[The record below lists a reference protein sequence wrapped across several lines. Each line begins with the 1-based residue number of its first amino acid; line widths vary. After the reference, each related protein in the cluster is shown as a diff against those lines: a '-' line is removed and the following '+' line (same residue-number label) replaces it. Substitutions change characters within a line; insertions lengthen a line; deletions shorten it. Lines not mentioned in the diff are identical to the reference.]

1 MYHMAVIHFFLLT
14 NYVLGKAL
22 PPSSPSAPPAP
33 SGAQCSEAQ
42 EWLIPTFNDSDCV
55 EAVNRFF
62 YTDYYRFRT
71 TRYEFHNRG
80 TPDSTRYPRKI
91 LPRRYTIATCTVVIA
106 MLWDFPTE
114 PPLPPLPGE
123 PSGPFKKVDV
133 MSFQQVFES
142 LRRVTVTC
150 GEENNYMG
158 WEAMGRDLSVGVFVM
173 ATGSEL
179 ERNIRIG
186 VEPSMVAAGR
196 LLNSSSSTAATGGLL
211 NSFNAIGGG
220 TGVQIS

>member
-1 MYHMAVIHFFLLT
+1 M
-14 NYVLGKAL
+14 
-22 PPSSPSAPPAP
+22 
-33 SGAQCSEAQ
+33 
-42 EWLIPTFNDSDCV
+42 
-55 EAVNRFF
+55 
-62 YTDYYRFRT
+62 
-71 TRYEFHNRG
+71 
-80 TPDSTRYPRKI
+80 
-91 LPRRYTIATCTVVIA
+91 
-106 MLWDFPTE
+106 
-114 PPLPPLPGE
+114 
-123 PSGPFKKVDV
+123 
-133 MSFQQVFES
+133 
-142 LRRVTVTC
+142 TVTC

-196 LLNSSSSTAATGGLL
+196 LLNSTSSTAATGGLL

>member
-1 MYHMAVIHFFLLT
+1 MYHKAALHFLLLT
-14 NYVLGKAL
+14 NCILAKAF
-22 PPSSPSAPPAP
+22 PPSSLSAPPAP
-33 SGAQCSEAQ
+33 SGAQCSDSQ

-62 YTDYYRFRT
+62 YTDYFRSRT
-71 TRYEFHNRG
+71 TRYEFHNRN
-80 TPDSTRYPRKI
+80 TPDSTRYPSKI
-91 LPRRYTIATCTVVIA
+91 APRRYTIATCTVVIA

-114 PPLPPLPGE
+114 PPLPPLPGD

-133 MSFQQVFES
+133 LSFQQVFDS
-142 LRRVTVTC
+142 LRRVTVNC
-150 GEENNYMG
+150 GESNNYMG

-196 LLNSSSSTAATGGLL
+196 LLNFTSSTAATGALL
-211 NSFNAIGGG
+211 NFTNAIGGES
-220 TGVQIS
+220 GVQTS